1 MNKQILKHVNNVY
14 KQTSR
19 LTYKTIEQCNA
30 DFGAE
35 LKAISK
41 IFGIADLEALF
52 LLSIIINNAQY
63 KNCQIE
69 DIANSLEVSKFEVL
83 ENLDKLIS
91 LQIKNLIEISEPKDN
106 ELEIHRYSHKSKFP
120 ITIMN
125 KIFKITEETEF
136 QIFSKNH

>member
-35 LKAISK
+35 LKAISQ

-106 ELEIHRYSHKSKFP
+106 EQENHRYSHKSKFP

>member
-1 MNKQILKHVNNVY
+1 MNKEILEHINNIY

-19 LTYKTIEQCNA
+19 LTYKTIEQCKA
-30 DFGAE
+30 DFEPE

-41 IFGIADLEALF
+41 IFGIADLEAIF
-52 LLSIIINNAQY
+52 LLSIIINNAEY

-106 ELEIHRYSHKSKFP
+106 EQENHRYSHKSKFP

>member
-106 ELEIHRYSHKSKFP
+106 EQENHRYSHKSKFP
-120 ITIMN
+120 ITNMN

>member
-1 MNKQILKHVNNVY
+1 MNKEILEHINNIY

-19 LTYKTIEQCNA
+19 LTYKTIEQCKA
-30 DFGAE
+30 DFEPE

-41 IFGIADLEALF
+41 IFGIADLEAIF
-52 LLSIIINNAQY
+52 LLSIIINNAEY

-69 DIANSLEVSKFEVL
+69 DIANSLDVSKFEVL
-83 ENLDKLIS
+83 ENLDKFIS
-91 LQIKNLIEISEPKDN
+91 LQSKKLIEISEPNDSEQEN
-106 ELEIHRYSHKSKFP
+106 HRYSHKSKFP

-136 QIFSKNH
+136 QIFSKIL

>member
-106 ELEIHRYSHKSKFP
+106 EQENHRYSHKSKFP

>member
-91 LQIKNLIEISEPKDN
+91 LQIKNLIEISEPKNN
-106 ELEIHRYSHKSKFP
+106 EQENQRYSHKSKFP

>member
-1 MNKQILKHVNNVY
+1 MNKEILEHINNIY

-19 LTYKTIEQCNA
+19 LTYKTIEQCKA
-30 DFGAE
+30 DFEPE

-91 LQIKNLIEISEPKDN
+91 LQIKNLIEISEPKNN
-106 ELEIHRYSHKSKFP
+106 EQENHRYSHKSKFP

>member
-19 LTYKTIEQCNA
+19 LTYKTIELCIA

-106 ELEIHRYSHKSKFP
+106 EQENHRYSHKSKFP

>member
-35 LKAISK
+35 LKAISQ

-91 LQIKNLIEISEPKDN
+91 LQIKNLIEISEPKNN
-106 ELEIHRYSHKSKFP
+106 EQENHRYSHKSKFP

>member
-1 MNKQILKHVNNVY
+1 MNKEILEHINNIY

-19 LTYKTIEQCNA
+19 LTYKTIEQCKA
-30 DFGAE
+30 DFEPE

-41 IFGIADLEALF
+41 IFGIADLEAIF
-52 LLSIIINNAQY
+52 LLSIIINNAEY

-69 DIANSLEVSKFEVL
+69 DIANSLDVSKFEVL

-106 ELEIHRYSHKSKFP
+106 EQENHRYSHKSKFP

-136 QIFSKNH
+136 QIFSKIL

>member
-91 LQIKNLIEISEPKDN
+91 LQIKNLIEISEPKNN
-106 ELEIHRYSHKSKFP
+106 EQENHRYSHKSKFP